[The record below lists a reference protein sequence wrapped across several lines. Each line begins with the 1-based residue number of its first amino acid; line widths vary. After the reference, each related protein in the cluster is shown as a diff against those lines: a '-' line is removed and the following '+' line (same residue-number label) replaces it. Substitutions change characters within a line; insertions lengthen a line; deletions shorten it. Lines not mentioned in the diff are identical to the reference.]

1 MSAAAQA
8 TLVAL
13 FAERAASVGT
23 AVHATPRAGACD
35 RVLKLLDAHPARTVA
50 LDAAA
55 RETLSELVPVLSAA
69 GLGVVPA
76 DAAPPVLAATDAGV
90 SWAAFGVAETGS
102 VALASPAPGD
112 RLVSMLPPLHLV
124 LLRQSDLLAD
134 LDAAGARLR
143 AWTAGA
149 ARQPYVSLVTGASR
163 TSDIERV
170 LTIGVH
176 GPRAQH
182 VLLLDDE

>member
-1 MSAAAQA
+1 VSVRALSGLAAA
-8 TLVAL
+8 

-23 AVHATPRAGACD
+23 RTHVTSRA
-35 RVLKLLDAHPARTVA
+35 DAVA
-50 LDAAA
+50 LVEALLAAERAPVIGIDADT
-55 RETLSELVPVLSAA
+55 RGHLPELVPALAGMGRTVL
-69 GLGVVPA
+69 PP
-76 DAAPPVLAATDAGV
+76 DAPPTSLAQAAAGV
-90 SWAAFGVAETGS
+90 SWAAFGVGETGS
-102 VALASPAPGD
+102 VALANPAPAD

-124 LLRQSDLLAD
+124 VLRERDVLPD
-134 LDAAGARLR
+134 LDAAAERLR

-149 ARQPYVSLVTGASR
+149 ARQPYVSLITCASR

-182 VLLLDDE
+182 VLLLADE